1 MLEPRDLG
9 RSRTLGALS
18 TKVFDGY
25 IKLMD
30 SLRKFHRRGKS
41 LRRGTRDKSARTGL
55 INDKLSD
62 LNEA

>member
-18 TKVFDGY
+18 TKVYGGY

-30 SLRKFHRRGKS
+30 SLRKSHRRGKS
-41 LRRGTRDKSARTGL
+41 LRRG
-55 INDKLSD
+55 
-62 LNEA
+62 